1 MSKPLIDVAAG
12 LIFRSDGKMLL
23 AERPPDKPWAG
34 WWELPGGKIESGET
48 VLQALSRELKE
59 ELNIDV
65 TAATPWVTY
74 THDYEKRWVRLAF
87 CRVTGWDG
95 TAIGAEGQKLMW
107 VNPNEP
113 IAVGPLLPATE
124 PPLRW
129 IKIPERYLIS
139 SIQSQANLPVFL
151 EKLAQS
157 LKNKPTLVQFREPAW
172 AANASADVVHA
183 GFTQVLQC
191 CRKMGAQCLSN
202 SCHPEKWW
210 PLADGVHF
218 RAPDIGKI
226 AENKA
231 TDRLTGASC
240 HTVDELA
247 QARNLGADFAVLGHV
262 LATPSHPGERALG
275 WTRFSELSRNAGLPV
290 FAIGGQ
296 STETLPQARQCGA
309 HGIAGIR
316 YL

>member
-12 LIFRSDGKMLL
+12 LIFRPDGKMLL
-23 AERPPDKPWAG
+23 AERPAGKPWAG
-34 WWELPGGKIESGET
+34 WWELPGGKIEPGET

-95 TAIGAEGQKLMW
+95 MAIGAEGQKLMW
-107 VNPNEP
+107 VNPNDP

-139 SIQSQANLPVFL
+139 SIQSQANLPAFL

-157 LKNKPTLVQFREPAW
+157 LENKPTLVQFREPAW
-172 AANASADVVHA
+172 AANASADEVHD
-183 GFTQVLQC
+183 GFTQVLRC
-191 CRKMGAQCLSN
+191 CRKMGAHCLVN
-202 SCHPEKWW
+202 SCHPEQWW
-210 PLADGVHF
+210 PQADGVHF
-218 RAPDIGKI
+218 RAADAHKITGDKI
-226 AENKA
+226 AG
-231 TDRLTGASC
+231 RLTGASV
-240 HTVDELA
+240 HTADELA

-262 LATPSHPGERALG
+262 LATPSHPGEPALG
-275 WTRFSELSRNAGLPV
+275 WARFAELIRNAGLPV

-296 STETLPQARQCGA
+296 STETLSQAKQHGA